1 MVAIETLPIYVHNIR
16 SNGNFAADFEYEAGS
31 AANLLVYDGFHM
43 LSIFF
48 DTDPQGHPRAIF
60 GRNDVYDRVYQ
71 ARRGRRCL

>member
-31 AANLLVYDGFHM
+31 AANLLVYDEFHM

-48 DTDPQGHPRAIF
+48 DTDLRTPEGHFRPQ
-60 GRNDVYDRVYQ
+60 
-71 ARRGRRCL
+71 RRI